1 MARHLTQKRR
11 KTMKMIRVI
20 KRWYDGEQTSPLR
33 KINGRLVVV
42 PTTTRRHW
50 TAQFTYVLIRF
61 FAKEWRVI
69 LPIATSIVSLV
80 ISILAYC
87 KT

>member
-1 MARHLTQKRR
+1 MAQHLTQKRR
-11 KTMKMIRVI
+11 KTMKMMNVI

-50 TAQFTYVLIRF
+50 TARITRKIIKFYLKYWQWI
-61 FAKEWRVI
+61 W
-69 LPIATSIVSLV
+69 TSIFFIVAAALRF
-80 ISILAYC
+80 I
-87 KT
+87 